1 MIVARRA
8 FSYRFKRRFRTT
20 KRCARVIG
28 RLENIS
34 LTFIFDY
41 LIRQTYCLN
50 IIITRQFLFSDQVYF
65 SRLSEKSVKN
75 FVEIIW
81 VRLELKLFAIPTD
94 FMG

>member
-8 FSYRFKRRFRTT
+8 FCYRFKRRSRTT

-28 RLENIS
+28 RLENIY

-41 LIRQTYCLN
+41 LIRQTYHKTDLV
-50 IIITRQFLFSDQVYF
+50 FDQVYF

-75 FVEIIW
+75 FVENIW
-81 VRLELKLFAIPTD
+81 ARLELKLFAIPTD